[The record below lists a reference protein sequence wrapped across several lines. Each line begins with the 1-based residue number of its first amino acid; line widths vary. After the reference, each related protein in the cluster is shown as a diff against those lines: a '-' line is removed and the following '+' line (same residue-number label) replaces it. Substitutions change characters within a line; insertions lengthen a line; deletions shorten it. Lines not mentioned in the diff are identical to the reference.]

1 MNRNQAIKSTC
12 NKGKSQYPR
21 EREREREKE
30 REREREKKIGPWASM
45 CTQDGEYC

>member
-12 NKGKSQYPR
+12 NEGKSQYPR
-21 EREREREKE
+21 ERE

-45 CTQDGEYC
+45 CAQDGEYC